1 MWVCG
6 LLGELEG
13 VFVEGRG
20 RVCLD
25 VEVYYLNLRYGS
37 GLNNMFKKI
46 YLVIIIKG
54 LKNKCLFLKS
64 IENII

>member
-1 MWVCG
+1 M
-6 LLGELEG
+6 
-13 VFVEGRG
+13 FVEGRG